1 MILIIDDNTQFN
13 EVNFIF
19 FILKVIFIIISIYL
33 ISKIETNAYGVK
45 EQKILMQNETDIVNN
60 LILERN
66 QREIKDYQN
75 FLNLKDK
82 PGNPLDPLVINEKND
97 ILKKFSE
104 NIGEELGAGMEIVF
118 NMNFNFGNQIISLNK
133 LIFYCEIIGCKKI
146 ILDKNNGLYINHN
159 IKDKK
164 YNLKIEVVENDMV
177 FNGYGITD
185 LDPDFYNTIFNLKI
199 ENRFNIFKKEILKN
213 LPKVKTNKNDLYIH
227 IRGGDIFKNRNPSFA
242 PDYAQPPLCFYRKVI
257 NNNNFRKIII
267 ISEDTEN
274 PVINKL
280 IKENNNII
288 YKPHSK
294 KKDIAY
300 LAYAYNIIGSIS
312 SFLISII
319 KLNNK
324 LKYFWEYNIYLTSLK
339 VPHMHHSIYNFT
351 RNYTIFRMEPSEKY
365 KNEMIIWE
373 DSDDQL
379 NFMINETCTNDFTI
393 IKPNI

>member
-1 MILIIDDNTQFN
+1 M
-13 EVNFIF
+13 
-19 FILKVIFIIISIYL
+19 
-33 ISKIETNAYGVK
+33 
-45 EQKILMQNETDIVNN
+45 
-60 LILERN
+60 
-66 QREIKDYQN
+66 
-75 FLNLKDK
+75 
-82 PGNPLDPLVINEKND
+82 
-97 ILKKFSE
+97 
-104 NIGEELGAGMEIVF
+104 
-118 NMNFNFGNQIISLNK
+118 
-133 LIFYCEIIGCKKI
+133 
-146 ILDKNNGLYINHN
+146 
-159 IKDKK
+159 
-164 YNLKIEVVENDMV
+164 KIEVVENDIV
-177 FNGYGITD
+177 LNGYGITD